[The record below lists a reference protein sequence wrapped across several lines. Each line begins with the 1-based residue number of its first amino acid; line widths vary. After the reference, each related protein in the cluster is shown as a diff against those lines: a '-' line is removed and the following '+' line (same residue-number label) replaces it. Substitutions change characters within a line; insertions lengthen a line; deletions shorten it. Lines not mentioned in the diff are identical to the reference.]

1 MPISTDKSKLSPK
14 YNKIFSSIDDQD
26 PFYISLEEPKFNIA
40 SSEQIETLRQTKE
53 NFYLKFNLELEKSK
67 SFVITTLIIDNELC
81 WN

>member
-14 YNKIFSSIDDQD
+14 YNKIFSLIDDQD

-40 SSEQIETLRQTKE
+40 SCEQIETLRQTKE
-53 NFYLKFNLELEKSK
+53 NFYLKFKLELEKSK
-67 SFVITTLIIDNELC
+67 SFVTTTLIIDNELC